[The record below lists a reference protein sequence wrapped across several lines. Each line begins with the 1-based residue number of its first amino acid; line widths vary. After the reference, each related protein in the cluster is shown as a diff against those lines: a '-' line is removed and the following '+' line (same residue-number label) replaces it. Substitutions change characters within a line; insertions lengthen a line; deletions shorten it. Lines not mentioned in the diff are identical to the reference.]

1 MKLHAW
7 VDITRENFV
16 TPEIYEAVSPYA
28 EGFPATLLKFIEE
41 EIMADFY
48 DVKRLAFY
56 LDKVLPEELVFINE
70 EVILKWHRIVQW
82 TMILRPSWLLWAQSY
97 RGPSFGVP
105 AQTLYNWSCLLPEL
119 KKRPIFQNYLQDL
132 LRHLEDELRKN

>member
-48 DVKRLAFY
+48 DGRRWAFY

-105 AQTLYNWSCLLPEL
+105 ARTLYNWSCLLPEL